1 MGLKEEDREIL
12 ANLIETKSLIELKVF
27 LSSLN
32 IEKKYKDFFS
42 KLPWLFGN
50 KEVLDNGLK
59 LAFNEEV
66 KESLKY
72 MKRLYSILEKLGYG
86 EYITFDLGMV
96 PRVNYYT
103 GIIFK
108 GYLNGIGDTVLNGGR
123 YDSLIGAYGRNLDAI
138 GFSVN
143 IDLLTEGIKELD
155 KNLKFI
161 ISYGENTIL
170 RGMKE
175 GNLLRKRGVNIEYK
189 FISDKK
195 DYFKVE
201 RGE

>member
-1 MGLKEEDREIL
+1 M
-12 ANLIETKSLIELKVF
+12 
-27 LSSLN
+27 
-32 IEKKYKDFFS
+32 KK
-42 KLPWLFGN
+42 
-50 KEVLDNGLK
+50 
-59 LAFNEEV
+59 
-66 KESLKY
+66 
-72 MKRLYSILEKLGYG
+72 LYSILEKLGYG

-170 RGMKE
+170 RAMNE
-175 GNLLRKRGVNIEYK
+175 GNLLRKKRREYR
-189 FISDKK
+189 I
-195 DYFKVE
+195 
-201 RGE
+201 

>member
-1 MGLKEEDREIL
+1 
-12 ANLIETKSLIELKVF
+12 
-27 LSSLN
+27 
-32 IEKKYKDFFS
+32 
-42 KLPWLFGN
+42 
-50 KEVLDNGLK
+50 
-59 LAFNEEV
+59 
-66 KESLKY
+66 
-72 MKRLYSILEKLGYG
+72 
-86 EYITFDLGMV
+86 MV
-96 PRVNYYT
+96 PRANYYT

-170 RGMKE
+170 RAMKE
-175 GNLLRKRGVNIEYK
+175 GNLLRKRGIR
-189 FISDKK
+189 I
-195 DYFKVE
+195 
-201 RGE
+201 